1 MYRKISRQ
9 RNRERMKLTDW
20 LWKFE
25 RERLKITQKQIGE
38 QGK

>member
-9 RNRERMKLTDW
+9 RNRERMTLTDW